1 MAFLSSSARRCT
13 AILVTVLVRRS
24 AKDMTGWVCAHGL
37 CTSTCRDTVG
47 SSMCLQVCGA
57 RFLSKTMYVLAATA
71 IGMHAMHMTKHGF
84 RIELLYERTPCIIP
98 ARSAHR
104 QWCNGHH
111 QLKPHRCPSSGPPR
125 ICHGTAVGAKTQV
138 STMTSTVK
146 YMSLSLPSLLRR
158 LQEALKVSRLLS
170 HSPAS
175 FAACRRLSKSPD
187 SSASLRKLLFEV
199 VSSRSGESNSCTLP
213 PPRSRIRS

>member
-1 MAFLSSSARRCT
+1 M
-13 AILVTVLVRRS
+13 V
-24 AKDMTGWVCAHGL
+24 AKNQPHKNVISEQSFFVKNKNGNRHACNAHGKAWIPY
-37 CTSTCRDTVG
+37 RATVRAHTVHYPG
-47 SSMCLQVCGA
+47 KV
-57 RFLSKTMYVLAATA
+57 
-71 IGMHAMHMTKHGF
+71 
-84 RIELLYERTPCIIP
+84 RTPP
-98 ARSAHR
+98 MVQRAPPTEATSLSQFRSSTHLSR
-104 QWCNGHH
+104 DGCWGEN
-111 QLKPHRCPSSGPPR
+111 PSFY
-125 ICHGTAVGAKTQV
+125 Q
-138 STMTSTVK
+138 TSTVK

>member
-1 MAFLSSSARRCT
+1 M
-13 AILVTVLVRRS
+13 LVRRS
-24 AKDMTGWVCAHGL
+24 AKDMTWGLCAHGM

-47 SSMCLQVCGA
+47 TSMCLQGCAGRVFCQKQKRQSA
-57 RFLSKTMYVLAATA
+57 CMQCTWQSMDSV
-71 IGMHAMHMTKHGF
+71 I
-84 RIELLYERTPCIIP
+84 IELLYERTPCIIP

>member
-1 MAFLSSSARRCT
+1 MPRYRWHLH
-13 AILVTVLVRRS
+13 VL
-24 AKDMTGWVCAHGL
+24 AG
-37 CTSTCRDTVG
+37 
-47 SSMCLQVCGA
+47 VCGA
-57 RFLSKTMYVLAATA
+57 RFLSKTKTA
-71 IGMHAMHMTKHGF
+71 IGMHAMHMAKHGF
-84 RIELLYERTPCIIP
+84 RNNRATVRAHTVHYPGKVRTPP
-98 ARSAHR
+98 MVQRAPPTEATSLSQFRSSTHLPYR
-104 QWCNGHH
+104 VTG
-111 QLKPHRCPSSGPPR
+111 G
-125 ICHGTAVGAKTQV
+125 HGTAVGAKTQV